1 MELLLQRR
9 PSSATCTIGDWSI
22 DGVPYCQTLEDP
34 VRADGV
40 KVFGETAIPAGRRR
54 VVMSMSTRFKKLMI
68 EVLDV
73 PGFTGVRVHAGVTAK
88 DTLGCILV
96 GLWSAARPD
105 QLHDSTT
112 IKDKLLRLVVEPL
125 FKGEE
130 VWLTVLDAKVAA

>member
-22 DGVPYCQTLEDP
+22 DGTPYCQTLEDP

-40 KVFGETAIPAGRRR
+40 KIPGETAIHAGRYR

-68 EVLDV
+68 EVLNV

-96 GLWSAARPD
+96 GSWSAAAPE
-105 QLHDSTT
+105 QIQHSAA
-112 IKDKLLRLVVEPL
+112 IKDKLLHLVVEPL
-125 FKGEE
+125 FKGED
-130 VWLTVLDAKVAA
+130 VWLTVLDAPVTA